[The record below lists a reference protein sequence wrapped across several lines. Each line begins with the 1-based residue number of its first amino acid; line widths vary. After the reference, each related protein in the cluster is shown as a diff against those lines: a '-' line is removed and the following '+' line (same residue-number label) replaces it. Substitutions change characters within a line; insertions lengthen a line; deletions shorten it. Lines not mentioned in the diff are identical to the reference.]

1 MSLIAPIPDYQA
13 SQYRLY
19 DGMSLRRLEVEKAGA
34 VSRAYP
40 VKRQNGV
47 TGGTE
52 YHFKANEQPV
62 RKPAKSRII
71 ANITGLGQYIDLSV

>member
-52 YHFKANEQPV
+52 YHFKANVTTGKKTGKKPDH
-62 RKPAKSRII
+62 RKHYRPGAI
-71 ANITGLGQYIDLSV
+71 Y

>member
-19 DGMSLRRLEVEKAGA
+19 DGMSLRQLEVEKADA

-52 YHFKANEQPV
+52 YHFKANEQP
-62 RKPAKSRII
+62 AKSRII